1 MMNDLENINMKYS
14 LMNIFLIHQQKVMYD
29 MNLIIRLIQCV
40 LYQVHIPKTTPSNP
54 SEKHNTQTHITPRK
68 QSYWRSTVYYH

>member
-1 MMNDLENINMKYS
+1 MNLV
-14 LMNIFLIHQQKVMYD
+14 LVNIFWINQQKVMYD

-40 LYQVHIPKTTPSNP
+40 LYQVNIPKTAPSNP
-54 SEKHNTQTHITPRK
+54 SEKHNTQTHITPQK